1 MKSSYTTLIRIID
14 LGLLLLMAF
23 FAVADLS
30 PDMHVALPTGKAAE
44 PATVYRIALDTEMR
58 TRIEQLPA
66 GDVRCEAATRAVF
79 KTCLRSLAG
88 ARFLVEPHK
97 TTTLQ
102 QVVDIL
108 DLCEEAGTR
117 CPLAP

>member
-1 MKSSYTTLIRIID
+1 MKSSYTILIRIID

-30 PDMHVALPTGKAAE
+30 PDMHVALPAGKAAD
-44 PATVYRIALDTEMR
+44 PAEVYRIALGSAMHAR
-58 TRIEQLPA
+58 FEQLPA
-66 GDVRCEAATRAVF
+66 GAVRCEAATQAAFR
-79 KTCLRSLAG
+79 KCLGSLAG
-88 ARFLVEPHK
+88 AHFVVEPHK

-102 QVVDIL
+102 QVVDFL

-117 CPLAP
+117 CLLAP

>member
-44 PATVYRIALDTEMR
+44 PVEVYRIVLDANMH
-58 TRIEQLPA
+58 TRFEQLPA
-66 GDVRCEAATRAVF
+66 GDVRCEAATLATF
-79 KTCLRSLAG
+79 KECLQRLAG
-88 ARFLVEPHK
+88 AHFLVEPGK
-97 TTTLQ
+97 ATTLQ
-102 QVVDIL
+102 QVVDVL
-108 DLCEEAGTR
+108 DLCEDAWTR
-117 CPLAP
+117 CLLAP

>member
-30 PDMHVALPTGKAAE
+30 PDMHVALPTGKAAA
-44 PATVYRIALDTEMR
+44 PAEVYRIVLEAEMR
-58 TRIEQLPA
+58 ARFEQLPA
-66 GDVRCEAATRAVF
+66 RKVRCEAATLAAF
-79 KTCLRSLAG
+79 KKCLGRLAG
-88 ARFLVEPHK
+88 ARFLVEPDNVA
-97 TTTLQ
+97 TLQ

-108 DLCEEAGTR
+108 DLCEQAGAR
-117 CPLAP
+117 CLLAP